1 MMQVLHYCK
10 RERCVWRIH
19 TGGKPVCT
27 RARCPYRER
36 VSYILREHPKDDGQT
51 DTPTQSLC
59 EQTGGQA

>member
-36 VSYILREHPKDDGQT
+36 VTYIMRKAEDSGKDDKK
-51 DTPTQSLC
+51 
-59 EQTGGQA
+59 

>member
-10 RERCVWRIH
+10 RERCVRRIH

-36 VSYILREHPKDDGQT
+36 VSYILRNRGG
-51 DTPTQSLC
+51 
-59 EQTGGQA
+59 EQKQEKEAEPQ

>member
-10 RERCVWRIH
+10 RENCVWRIH

-36 VSYILREHPKDDGQT
+36 VSYILCEHPKDDGQT
-51 DTPTQSLC
+51 EASTKSD
-59 EQTGGQA
+59 